1 MSVSIICACKNRN
14 APLKIALSSWVS
26 FSQISEIIIVDWSS
40 DESLNDLTNLDPRIK
55 IISVPNQEYFNQPEP
70 LNLALSLTTGD
81 YILKLDSDHVIN
93 PYYNFFE
100 NYNIDKNSFVSG
112 QPCGKNY
119 EFYNQ
124 EKNAYVIDHTQM
136 SFEDIRQYFTYSIP
150 YYKHLYGLLYTAKE
164 NLIKIGGYN
173 ENLGEYYAF
182 EDDDIYRRLE
192 LFGLN
197 HIRINYDHTFFHIP
211 HPDKKR
217 LENFK
222 AYHKDSELN
231 HQVYWGVQSQG
242 YCGDELEWQTDYA
255 ITQAHI
261 KKNKKLHL
269 TEDKNYYFQ
278 SKIKWDLTQ
287 INEHLYVAE
296 KLFTNKLKDFPTAY
310 YISLEE
316 SLDRQKNI
324 TGQFSQY
331 GITPIPIISKR
342 FAECDDI
349 VTGKYLHQLNAGTTG
364 CCVSHLKAI
373 KEWYNTTN
381 EDYAFFCEDDLSLE
395 TVEHW
400 NFTWSEFV
408 SNLPSDWDCIQL
420 LPIRGDYLEIKLRE
434 RWWDDWSVTAYILTR
449 SYAKKII
456 DTFCIGNTYN
466 LELSNQDIMPLIEN
480 IIYSS
485 GKTYTIPLFVEYTNF
500 ESTFSSKDDADVKD
514 GQKNNHYYSQEF
526 LSNWWKTQGIN
537 SNIETIM
544 NNQKTELEKLL
555 ETYAHDTENP
565 KINFLIGLWY
575 EREGH
580 TAPALSYFLRS
591 AERSDDI
598 NFQYLSLIKCYF
610 CYEKQGTRDNTAK
623 SILLQA
629 ISILPKRPEAYYLA
643 CKFHEKRNQWSDCYA
658 YACQALGVCEFNLEA
673 LECDVEYPG
682 KYGLLFGKAISAYW
696 WGKGDEARETFNYIL
711 DNYDLPYEDKKLI
724 HDNIIRIGGE
734 IKNTIDNIFNDDFD
748 WANLTYSD
756 IVTIKREIQ
765 DENVYG
771 FWKEVKQNDIVMDIG
786 ASVGPFVSS
795 ILNKN
800 PQKVYCVEPSKNL
813 LKTLSKNCSE
823 YLLNAKQNP
832 LIYINKAISDES
844 LEKVN
849 IFGGED
855 NFETTSFKQII
866 SDYQIE
872 HINFLKIDCEG
883 GEYSIF
889 KDENMNFLLNNVDFM
904 AIEMHLKYARGRDNF
919 KIFRDNY
926 LTQFKNY
933 KVMSCTTQNISHGN
947 SIEITQNIFDDN
959 FIEEYN
965 CEFMIYI
972 MNR

>member
-14 APLKIALSSWVS
+14 APLKISLSSWLS

-40 DESLNDLTNLDPRIK
+40 DESLNNLINLDPRIK
-55 IISVPNQEYFNQPEP
+55 IISVPNQKYFNQPEP
-70 LNLALSLTTGD
+70 LNLAASLATGD
-81 YILKLDSDHVIN
+81 YILKVDADYILN
-93 PYYNFFE
+93 PYYNFFDFYKVDNTCFVCGE
-100 NYNIDKNSFVSG
+100 NGY
-112 QPCGKNY
+112 
-119 EFYNQ
+119 
-124 EKNAYVIDHTQM
+124 TQL
-136 SFEDIRQYFTYSIP
+136 DIIESPYFRY
-150 YYKHLYGLLYTAKE
+150 LRGLLYVTRE
-164 NLIKIGGYN
+164 NFLKIGGFN
-173 ENLGEYYAF
+173 ENITKYYAY
-182 EDDDIYRRLE
+182 EDDEIDGRLE
-192 LFGLN
+192 LLGLEKNKLCYN
-197 HIRINYDHTFFHIP
+197 HNIIHIP
-211 HPDKKR
+211 HQDKKR
-217 LENFK
+217 FENFE
-222 AYHKDSELN
+222 AYHVDTGLTSY
-231 HQVYWGVQSQG
+231 VYDGLSTQYS
-242 YCGDELEWQTDYA
+242 GDELQWQADYIIA
-255 ITQAHI
+255 QQHI
-261 KKNKKLHL
+261 EKNRQQCIS
-269 TEDKNYYFQ
+269 EDMGYHFQ
-278 SKIKWDLTQ
+278 SKIKWDVTK
-287 INEHLYVAE
+287 INDQLYVAE

-316 SLDRQKNI
+316 SVDRQKNI
-324 TGQFSQY
+324 TEQFSQY

-342 FAECDDI
+342 FAESDDI

-434 RWWDDWSVTAYILTR
+434 RWWNDWSVTAYILTR

-485 GKTYTIPLFVEYTNF
+485 GKTYTIPLFVECTNF
-500 ESTFSSKDDADVKD
+500 GSTFSSEDDADVKD

-537 SNIETIM
+537 SNIETLM
-544 NNQKTELEKLL
+544 NNQKTELERLL
-555 ETYAHDTENP
+555 ITYANDTEDS

-610 CYEKQGTRDNTAK
+610 CYERQGTRDNTAK

-629 ISILPKRPEAYYLA
+629 ISILPRRPEAYYLA

-658 YACQALGVCEFNLEA
+658 YACQALEVCEFNLEE

-682 KYGLLFGKAISAYW
+682 KYGLFFGKAISAYW

-711 DNYDLPYEDKKLI
+711 DNYDLPYKDKKLI

-756 IVTIKREIQ
+756 IVTIKREIR

-786 ASVGPFVSS
+786 ASVGPFVAS

-872 HINFLKIDCEG
+872 RINFLKIDCEG

>member
-14 APLKIALSSWVS
+14 APLKISLSSWLS

-40 DESLNDLTNLDPRIK
+40 DESLNNLINLDPRIK
-55 IISVPNQEYFNQPEP
+55 IISVPNQKYFNQPEP
-70 LNLALSLTTGD
+70 LNLAASLATGD
-81 YILKLDSDHVIN
+81 YILKVDADYILN
-93 PYYNFFE
+93 PYYNFFDFYKVDNTCFVCGE
-100 NYNIDKNSFVSG
+100 NGY
-112 QPCGKNY
+112 
-119 EFYNQ
+119 
-124 EKNAYVIDHTQM
+124 TQL
-136 SFEDIRQYFTYSIP
+136 DIIESPYFRY
-150 YYKHLYGLLYTAKE
+150 LRGLLYVTRE
-164 NLIKIGGYN
+164 NFLKIGGFN
-173 ENLGEYYAF
+173 ENITKYYAY
-182 EDDDIYRRLE
+182 EDDEIDDRLE
-192 LFGLN
+192 LLGLEKNKLCYN
-197 HIRINYDHTFFHIP
+197 HNIIHIP
-211 HPDKKR
+211 HQDKKR
-217 LENFK
+217 FENFE
-222 AYHKDSELN
+222 AYHVDTGLTSY
-231 HQVYWGVQSQG
+231 VYDGLSTQYS
-242 YCGDELEWQTDYA
+242 GDELQWQADYIIA
-255 ITQAHI
+255 QQHI
-261 KKNKKLHL
+261 EKNRQQCIS
-269 TEDKNYYFQ
+269 EDMGYHFQ
-278 SKIKWDLTQ
+278 SKIKWDVTK
-287 INEHLYVAE
+287 INDQLYVAE

-316 SLDRQKNI
+316 SVDRQKNI
-324 TGQFSQY
+324 TEQFSQY

-342 FAECDDI
+342 FAESDDI

-408 SNLPSDWDCIQL
+408 SNLPPDWDCIQL

-456 DTFCIGNTYN
+456 DTFCIDDTYN

-485 GKTYTIPLFVEYTNF
+485 GKTYTIPLFVECTNF
-500 ESTFSSKDDADVKD
+500 GSTFSSKDDTDVKD

-537 SNIETIM
+537 SNIETLM

-555 ETYAHDTENP
+555 ITYANDTENS

-591 AERSDDI
+591 AERSDDV

-610 CYEKQGTRDNTAK
+610 CYERQGTRDNTAK

-629 ISILPKRPEAYYLA
+629 MSILPKRPEAYYLA
-643 CKFHEKRNQWSDCYA
+643 CKFHEKRNQWSDCYS

-673 LECDVEYPG
+673 LECDIEYPG
-682 KYGLLFGKAISAYW
+682 KYGLFFGKAISAYW
-696 WGKGDEARETFNYIL
+696 WGKGDEARETFTYIL

-724 HDNIIRIGGE
+724 HDNIIRIGGK

-756 IVTIKREIQ
+756 IVTIKREIR

-771 FWKEVKQNDIVMDIG
+771 FWREVKQNDIVMDIG

-813 LKTLSKNCSE
+813 LKTLSKNCAE
-823 YLLNAKQNP
+823 YLLNAKENP
-832 LIYINKAISDES
+832 LIYINKAICDES

-933 KVMSCTTQNISHGN
+933 KVMSCTTQSISHGN
-947 SIEITQNIFDDN
+947 SIEIAQNIFDDN

>member
-1 MSVSIICACKNRN
+1 
-14 APLKIALSSWVS
+14 
-26 FSQISEIIIVDWSS
+26 
-40 DESLNDLTNLDPRIK
+40 
-55 IISVPNQEYFNQPEP
+55 
-70 LNLALSLTTGD
+70 
-81 YILKLDSDHVIN
+81 
-93 PYYNFFE
+93 
-100 NYNIDKNSFVSG
+100 
-112 QPCGKNY
+112 
-119 EFYNQ
+119 
-124 EKNAYVIDHTQM
+124 
-136 SFEDIRQYFTYSIP
+136 
-150 YYKHLYGLLYTAKE
+150 
-164 NLIKIGGYN
+164 
-173 ENLGEYYAF
+173 
-182 EDDDIYRRLE
+182 
-192 LFGLN
+192 
-197 HIRINYDHTFFHIP
+197 
-211 HPDKKR
+211 
-217 LENFK
+217 
-222 AYHKDSELN
+222 
-231 HQVYWGVQSQG
+231 
-242 YCGDELEWQTDYA
+242 
-255 ITQAHI
+255 
-261 KKNKKLHL
+261 
-269 TEDKNYYFQ
+269 
-278 SKIKWDLTQ
+278 
-287 INEHLYVAE
+287 
-296 KLFTNKLKDFPTAY
+296 
-310 YISLEE
+310 
-316 SLDRQKNI
+316 
-324 TGQFSQY
+324 
-331 GITPIPIISKR
+331 
-342 FAECDDI
+342 
-349 VTGKYLHQLNAGTTG
+349 
-364 CCVSHLKAI
+364 
-373 KEWYNTTN
+373 
-381 EDYAFFCEDDLSLE
+381 
-395 TVEHW
+395 
-400 NFTWSEFV
+400 
-408 SNLPSDWDCIQL
+408 
-420 LPIRGDYLEIKLRE
+420 
-434 RWWDDWSVTAYILTR
+434 
-449 SYAKKII
+449 
-456 DTFCIGNTYN
+456 
-466 LELSNQDIMPLIEN
+466 
-480 IIYSS
+480 
-485 GKTYTIPLFVEYTNF
+485 
-500 ESTFSSKDDADVKD
+500 
-514 GQKNNHYYSQEF
+514 
-526 LSNWWKTQGIN
+526 
-537 SNIETIM
+537 M

-711 DNYDLPYEDKKLI
+711 DNYDLPYKDKKII
-724 HDNIIRIGGE
+724 HENIIRIGGK
-734 IKNTIDNIFNDDFD
+734 IKDAIDDIFNDDFD
-748 WANLTYSD
+748 WANLPYPD
-756 IVTIKREIQ
+756 IVTIKREVRE
-765 DENVYG
+765 ENVYG
-771 FWKEVKQNDIVMDIG
+771 FWKGVQENDVVMDIG
-786 ASVGPFVSS
+786 ASVGPFVAS

-813 LKTLSKNCSE
+813 LKTLSKNCAE
-823 YLLNAKQNP
+823 YLLNTKENP

-947 SIEITQNIFDDN
+947 SIEITQNIFDDK
-959 FIEEYN
+959 FIEEYD